1 MGWFSKRGR
10 DRAQEPRNATRTE
23 EPQTQSPVSL
33 TKVDEVIAA
42 AERLCSSA
50 DSEIQGNFDY
60 VSTRWGCEAILIL
73 DTAGIRELL
82 RTVAEDDLAAGFGTL
97 SVASSDEDNN
107 EVEPPYVQLN
117 SMDSRTFRPY
127 RIVKREDGQLA
138 LYGHAALYQ
147 AKRAMD
153 RAKGTSSTPSA
164 EDLINE
170 LIAIGRVEGALL
182 APRGSELRGRIQ
194 SVGSALNDIGGMEL
208 MLQAHAAVRQSLGP
222 VRARELEAAW
232 DGIGTW
238 HG

>member
-10 DRAQEPRNATRTE
+10 DRAQEPGNATRTD
-23 EPQTQSPVSL
+23 EPQTQPPVFL

-42 AERLCSSA
+42 AERLSSST
-50 DSEIQGNFDY
+50 DSEIQRHFDY

-73 DTAGIRELL
+73 DKAAIRELL

-97 SVASSDEDNN
+97 SVASSDEDN
-107 EVEPPYVQLN
+107 EVKPPYVQLN

-153 RAKGTSSTPSA
+153 RAEGTSSTPSA
-164 EDLINE
+164 DDLINE

-208 MLQAHAAVRQSLGP
+208 MLQAHATVRQSLGP

-232 DGIGTW
+232 ADVGTW
-238 HG
+238 LG

>member
-23 EPQTQSPVSL
+23 EPQTQAPVFL

-42 AERLCSSA
+42 AERLSSST

-73 DTAGIRELL
+73 DKAGIRELL

-117 SMDSRTFRPY
+117 SMDGRTFRPY

-182 APRGSELRGRIQ
+182 APRRSELRGRIQ
-194 SVGSALNDIGGMEL
+194 SVGSTLNDIGGIEL
-208 MLQAHAAVRQSLGP
+208 MLQAHATVRQSLGP

-232 DGIGTW
+232 DDVGTW
-238 HG
+238 LG

>member
-10 DRAQEPRNATRTE
+10 DRAPEPGNATRTD
-23 EPQTQSPVSL
+23 EPQTQPPVFL

-42 AERLCSSA
+42 AERLSSST
-50 DSEIQGNFDY
+50 DREIQGNFGY

-73 DTAGIRELL
+73 DKAAICELL

-97 SVASSDEDNN
+97 SVASSDEDN
-107 EVEPPYVQLN
+107 EVKPPYVQLN

-153 RAKGTSSTPSA
+153 RAEGTSSTPSA
-164 EDLINE
+164 DDLINE

-194 SVGSALNDIGGMEL
+194 SVGTALNDIGGMEL
-208 MLQAHAAVRQSLGP
+208 MLQAHATVRQSLGP

-232 DGIGTW
+232 DDVGSWLG
-238 HG
+238 